1 MLKSF
6 PRSRVIDYSLIT
18 DFKLISDFKWITNFK
33 LITDFILILN
43 SFQPDYWPITD
54 WLLADYY
61 LADYLL
67 ADYWLIIGL
76 LLANFEIVIKSF
88 PENRKNN
95 QTQKG
100 NLLEIKNPAKVYGQ
114 IKQLKYLSE
123 CASILFDLI

>member
-1 MLKSF
+1 MNDAEII

-18 DFKLISDFKWITNFK
+18 DFKLISDFKRITNFK

-67 ADYWLIIGL
+67 ADYWLITSKFW
-76 LLANFEIVIKSF
+76 NFYKKF
-88 PENRKNN
+88 PGKQEKQSNTKWHSVD
-95 QTQKG
+95 
-100 NLLEIKNPAKVYGQ
+100 LLEIKNPARVY
-114 IKQLKYLSE
+114 
-123 CASILFDLI
+123 D

>member
-1 MLKSF
+1 MVILDLWGMAFHAVVSIALVFTLLFKSA
-6 PRSRVIDYSLIT
+6 SGYCD
-18 DFKLISDFKWITNFK
+18 
-33 LITDFILILN
+33 
-43 SFQPDYWPITD
+43 
-54 WLLADYY
+54 Y

-100 NLLEIKNPAKVYGQ
+100 DLLEIKNPAKVY
-114 IKQLKYLSE
+114 
-123 CASILFDLI
+123 D